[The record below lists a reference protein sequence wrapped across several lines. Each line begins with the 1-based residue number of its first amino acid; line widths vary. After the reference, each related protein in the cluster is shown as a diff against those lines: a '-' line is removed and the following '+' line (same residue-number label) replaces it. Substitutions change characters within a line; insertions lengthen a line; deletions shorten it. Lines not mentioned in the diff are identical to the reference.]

1 MQDTV
6 QQKLMLIYAGYCPTK
21 MMLYVGH
28 RPTKIN
34 DTLCRTLSH
43 KMMLYVG
50 HRPTKIMVHVL
61 YAGHHLTK

>member
-6 QQKLMLIYAGYCPTK
+6 QQKLMILYAGHRPTK

-28 RPTKIN
+28 CPTKIN
-34 DTLCRTLSH
+34 DTLCKTLSH

-50 HRPTKIMVHVL
+50 HRPTKIMVL
-61 YAGHHLTK
+61 KN